1 MHALQYLGIM
11 TGLGTR
17 GTWLQADMCESRSNG
32 ESHSK
37 TKTGICHKTAAGWES
52 ITKSPLRTT
61 GNAQPPSP
69 VSGCDPG
76 YLGIAECTFPLF
88 SPWAW
93 MGHSPSCPSSFLFF
107 SVLLQLSRCCALLC
121 CLLCFALFA
130 LSACQGWIPV
140 CFLLPPLRFSFL
152 CSACLLSCSLA
163 RFLPSLSFLL
173 FPRCWLWLAVLV
185 PSLFPFPPLVCVKP
199 QTKPGILARIRLL
212 LTNVWP
218 SSLQISQT
226 LLTFL
231 SDEIETFEL

>member
-1 MHALQYLGIM
+1 M

-152 CSACLLSCSLA
+152 CSACLLRAPLPVSCL
-163 RFLPSLSFLL
+163 RCLSSY
-173 FPRCWLWLAVLV
+173 FPVAGCGWL
-185 PSLFPFPPLVCVKP
+185 SLFPPSFPSP
-199 QTKPGILARIRLL
+199 RLS
-212 LTNVWP
+212 V
-218 SSLQISQT
+218 
-226 LLTFL
+226 
-231 SDEIETFEL
+231 